1 MKLLTA
7 VLTVTVVA
15 ALIANR
21 DDIARYMRMRQM

>member
-1 MKLLTA
+1 MKLLTT
-7 VLTVTVVA
+7 VLAVTVVA

>member
-7 VLTVTVVA
+7 VLAMTVVA

-21 DDIARYMRMRQM
+21 DDIARYVRMRQM

>member
-7 VLTVTVVA
+7 VLAVTVVA

-21 DDIARYMRMRQM
+21 DDIARYLRMRLM

>member
-7 VLTVTVVA
+7 VLAVTLVA

>member
-7 VLTVTVVA
+7 VLAVTVVA

-21 DDIARYMRMRQM
+21 DDIARYLRMRQM

>member
-7 VLTVTVVA
+7 VLAVTVVA

-21 DDIARYMRMRQM
+21 DDIARYVRMRQM

>member
-7 VLTVTVVA
+7 VLAATLVA